1 MSLSYVNLN
10 NHRSSD
16 VPADPNQEVHIFPL
30 NTVLFPGGVLPLKI
44 FEQRYLEMTKICIS
58 EDLPFGVCRIKEGRE
73 VGTPAVPSEVG
84 CLARI
89 TQWDMPQLGI
99 FHLLTEGTQR
109 FRIVHLSVQKSGLIS
124 ATIEILPGWPK
135 VAPPDTLCSDVL
147 HAIIEKLGAARFPVP
162 HHFDD
167 AAWVG
172 YRLSEVL
179 PIDLDTRQQLLQM
192 PDPLARLS
200 ELSRI
205 LSRQGLR
212 S

>member
-1 MSLSYVNLN
+1 M
-10 NHRSSD
+10 
-16 VPADPNQEVHIFPL
+16 PADPNQDIHIFPL

-58 EDLPFGVCRIKEGRE
+58 EDRPFGVCLIKEGRE

-109 FRIVHLSVQKSGLIS
+109 FRIVHSSVQKSGLIS
-124 ATIEILPGWPK
+124 AAIETLPGEQK
-135 VAPPDTLCSDVL
+135 VAPQDTLCSEVL
-147 HAIIEKLGAARFPVP
+147 QAIIEKLGAERFPAP
-162 HHFDD
+162 HRFDD
-167 AAWVG
+167 AAWIG

-179 PIDLDTRQQLLQM
+179 PISLDTRQQLLQIA
-192 PDPLARLS
+192 DPQMRLTQ
-200 ELSRI
+200 LSQI